1 MTLIHRYLELGLRI
15 GRHIDGFVDAY
26 YGPPGIAE
34 RVDAEPPAEPA
45 DLAATARELLDE
57 LDGAGLG
64 EQRTRALRG
73 QLVALE
79 TVARRLGGEE
89 MGYADEVERCYGVR
103 PEWTPETVFEA
114 AHAALDEALP
124 GDAPLP
130 ERFER
135 WKDALNVPGDALA
148 DVLCALARDCRA
160 RTVAMMGL
168 PEGEDVDIE
177 LVSGKP
183 WEAFNYYLGGLR
195 SHVVVNTDLPVRATL
210 ALTLVTHEC
219 YPGHHTE
226 RATKEA
232 VLVRGQGCDEE
243 TIVLIG
249 TPQSIVSEGIAEV
262 AGELLLGDEE
272 EELAAAHLQ
281 PLGIPYEPELAAAV
295 KRGADELRA
304 VGTNSALLLHERGAS
319 LDEVREYLMRWG
331 LVSPERAAKS
341 LEFMVDPMWRTYV
354 ACYSEGRRL
363 ARRFVGGD
371 VERFRRLL
379 TEQLVPADLGA

>member
-1 MTLIHRYLELGLRI
+1 MTLVDRYLELGLRI
-15 GRHIDGFVDAY
+15 GRHVDGFVDAY
-26 YGPPGIAE
+26 YGPPAIAE
-34 RVDAEPPAEPA
+34 RVDAEPPADPA
-45 DLAATARELLDE
+45 ELAATARELLDE
-57 LDGAGLG
+57 LDRAGLG

-79 TVARRLGGEE
+79 TVARRLAGEE

-103 PEWTPETVFEA
+103 PAWTPEAVFEA
-114 AHAALDEALP
+114 AHDALDDALP
-124 GDAPLP
+124 GDGPLAA
-130 ERFER
+130 RYER
-135 WKDALNVPGDALA
+135 WKDALNVPGDVLA
-148 DVLCALARDCRA
+148 GALCAMARDCRA
-160 RTVAMMGL
+160 RTACLVGL

-210 ALTLVTHEC
+210 MLTLVTHEC

-232 VLVRGQGCDEE
+232 LLVRGQGCDEE
-243 TIVLIG
+243 TIVLIV

-272 EELAAAHLQ
+272 EEVAASHLR
-281 PLGIPYEPELAAAV
+281 PLGIPYEPDVAAV
-295 KRGADELRA
+295 VKRAADDLRA

-319 LDEVREYLMRWG
+319 LDEVREYQMRWA
-331 LVSPERAAKS
+331 LVSAERAQKS
-341 LEFMVDPMWRTYV
+341 LEFIVDPTWRTYV

-363 ARRFVGGD
+363 ARGFVGGD
-371 VERFRRLL
+371 VDRFRRLL
-379 TEQLVPADLGA
+379 TEQLVPADLAG